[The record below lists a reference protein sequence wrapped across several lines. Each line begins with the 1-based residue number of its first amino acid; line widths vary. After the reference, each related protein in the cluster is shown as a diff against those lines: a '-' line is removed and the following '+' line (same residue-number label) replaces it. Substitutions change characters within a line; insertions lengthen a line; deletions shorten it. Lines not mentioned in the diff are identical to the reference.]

1 MYVDLY
7 FSKNSVKIEEY
18 NVLGMSALQVAMK
31 IEEVE
36 LVPINPQAYP
46 FSHEY
51 TLAQYERKILQ
62 TLNFKLF
69 PDTLYNWVD
78 YLIEKWDSFVANHE
92 LDTNTHFFKSFVDI

>member
-31 IEEVE
+31 MEEVE

-51 TLAQYERKILQ
+51 TLSQYERKILQ